1 MTRHF
6 ATYADSNYLGRLKA
20 LYASMQRHCGDFVL
34 HVLAWDGGVERWATE
49 QEMLTGNARAVFI
62 DNLIFTYPNLALEAL
77 PGPTRTRVE
86 HMWTVGPAFI
96 ADVMRDTGQPV
107 TYVDADVMFHSSPE
121 PVFEEIGNAHAGVVP
136 HGFCEVARAP
146 IPTAGTHNVFGLYNV
161 GLVHFRDPKLAAA
174 WAFACQT
181 WCYAHFQE
189 VTLDSTDG
197 ILYGD
202 QKYLDPLPTK
212 YGAHVV
218 QHPGACAGPWG
229 VHAKPLELREGVIH
243 FGGRPLVAWHYS
255 GYRELPDGHTVL
267 TRPEYMLTDEQA
279 EILYVPYIRALEAAR

>member
-49 QEMLTGNARAVFI
+49 QEMLTGNVRAVFI

-121 PVFEEIGNAHAGVVP
+121 PLFADVGSASAGIVP
-136 HGFCEVARAP
+136 HNFQP
-146 IPTAGTHNVFGLYNV
+146 IALGLPGPAMETHYPFGLYNV
-161 GLVHFRDPKLAAA
+161 GVVHVANPELA
-174 WAFACQT
+174 QT
-181 WCYAHFQE
+181 WSAQCIAWCYDKVDKTPAGYFE
-189 VTLDSTDG
+189 
-197 ILYGD
+197 YGD
-202 QKYLDPLPTK
+202 QRYLDPWPANW
-212 YGAHVV
+212 GARVL
-218 QHPGACAGPWG
+218 HPSTNVGPWS
-229 VHAKPLELREGVIH
+229 VHTMELDVRAGVIH
-243 FGGRPLVAWHYS
+243 FGGRPLISYHYS
-255 GYRELPDGHTVL
+255 GYRELPENHTVL
-267 TRPEYMLTDEQA
+267 TRPEYGLTREQ
-279 EILYVPYIRALEAAR
+279 EDILYTPYIAALEAAR